1 MTNSHSK
8 LTTMSEPIV
17 TEEPVLE
24 NQEVAKTPGKEC
36 VICYESLNIA
46 KNFCVTECGHE
57 FCLSCMMKHMQRNNG
72 CPMCRVELIEDA
84 ELADSD
90 DDDEDLTIE
99 GSDNSTIESGT
110 ESVDE
115 IEDGDDLENEYAI
128 EELEAAFMAK
138 GYGLKDAL
146 SLLMYK
152 FSKTDAKYSKTYIR
166 QLEADI
172 DDMHEDL
179 QRECEERV
187 DMGEEDEIEERNF
200 QAMIA
205 TLD

>member
-8 LTTMSEPIV
+8 LTNMPAEDI
-17 TEEPVLE
+17 TE
-24 NQEVAKTPGKEC
+24 QEVVESTEVETPGKEC

-57 FCLSCMMKHMQRNNG
+57 FCLSCMMKHTQRNNG
-72 CPMCRVELIEDA
+72 CPMCREELIDDA
-84 ELADSD
+84 ELVDSES
-90 DDDEDLTIE
+90 DEEYDSSIS
-99 GSDNSTIESGT
+99 GSDSES

-115 IEDGDDLENEYAI
+115 IEDGEDLENEYAI

-152 FSKTDAKYSKTYIR
+152 FSKTDSKYSKTYIH

-187 DMGEEDEIEERNF
+187 DMGAEDTIEERNF
-200 QAMIA
+200 QAMLA

>member
-72 CPMCRVELIEDA
+72 CPMCREELIEDA

-90 DDDEDLTIE
+90 DEDEDLTIE

-115 IEDGDDLENEYAI
+115 IEDGEDLENEYAI
-128 EELEAAFMAK
+128 EELESAFMAK

-200 QAMIA
+200 QAMLA